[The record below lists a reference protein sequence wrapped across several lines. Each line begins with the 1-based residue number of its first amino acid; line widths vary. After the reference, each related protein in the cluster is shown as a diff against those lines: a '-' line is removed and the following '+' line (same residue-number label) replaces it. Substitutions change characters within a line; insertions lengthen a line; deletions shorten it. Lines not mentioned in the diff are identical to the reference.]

1 MEVELKFDSQW
12 RPSPQ
17 DQVHFCGH
25 LRCPMKH
32 VPGGEL
38 PGCPSDRYLN
48 IVVKTKERIKIH
60 LHSSINVH
68 DILYIKRGDKFSL
81 LYLNTYPMEG
91 AV

>member
-17 DQVHFCGH
+17 DQVHFCDH

-32 VPGGEL
+32 VPEGEL
-38 PGCPSDRYLN
+38 PGCPADRYFN
-48 IVVKTKERIKIH
+48 IVVKTKESIKIH
-60 LHSSINVH
+60 LNSSINVH
-68 DILYIKRGDKFSL
+68 DILYIMRGDKFSL